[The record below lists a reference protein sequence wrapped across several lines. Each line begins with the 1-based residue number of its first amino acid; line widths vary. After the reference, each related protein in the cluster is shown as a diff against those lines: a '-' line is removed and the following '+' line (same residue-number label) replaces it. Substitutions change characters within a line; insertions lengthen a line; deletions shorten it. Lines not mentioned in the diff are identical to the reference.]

1 MTSESRRVTM
11 KQGTGKKQAKAL
23 LFRMWLPGPVSPASP
38 GSLWEMQSQAT
49 GLRVLTRLQGCVAL
63 ALVDLTVVPKWASCG
78 ARLPGCWQSRA
89 RLPSPRSGDS
99 GTPTQSTQLQHCLL
113 PGQVRS
119 GTAPRLRDI
128 PPSPS
133 SHSHGW
139 PQPVRWG
146 HHSPPVLLCPP
157 EDEVQGFQTPES
169 LGSPSCFQKAP
180 YGASLW

>member
-1 MTSESRRVTM
+1 M
-11 KQGTGKKQAKAL
+11 KQGTGKKQAKPL
-23 LFRMWLPGPVSPASP
+23 LFRMWFPGPVSLASP
-38 GSLWEMQSQAT
+38 GCLLEMQSQAT

-78 ARLPGCWQSRA
+78 ARWPGCWQSRA

-113 PGQVRS
+113 PGQALS
-119 GTAPRLRDI
+119 GTAPRLRDHTAK
-128 PPSPS
+128 PQQ
-133 SHSHGW
+133 
-139 PQPVRWG
+139 PQPWLVTASEVG
-146 HHSPPVLLCPP
+146 PPLSPVLLCPP

-169 LGSPSCFQKAP
+169 LGSPSCFQEAP

>member
-1 MTSESRRVTM
+1 M
-11 KQGTGKKQAKAL
+11 KQGTGKKQAKPL
-23 LFRMWLPGPVSPASP
+23 LFRMWFPGPVSPASP
-38 GSLWEMQSQAT
+38 GGLLEMQSQAT

-78 ARLPGCWQSRA
+78 ARWPGCWQSRA

-113 PGQVRS
+113 PGQARS
-119 GTAPRLRDI
+119 GTAPRLRAI

-146 HHSPPVLLCPP
+146 HRSPQSFSVPLRTKFKAFRLLSPLGHRAAFRKHLMVLP
-157 EDEVQGFQTPES
+157 F
-169 LGSPSCFQKAP
+169 GSPT
-180 YGASLW
+180 L